1 MIRLQ
6 PGSGVHTLSTVSPRL
21 ARSRDAFFFLFFD
34 DDRFTQITC
43 VTVGRY
49 LNCTARL
56 RSTNNY
62 FCSSLC
68 NILAD
73 IFSWEHGKPFWCVTE
88 LKEWE
93 KDRSMFC
100 SVLSCLRLTDFIK
113 YIFPQTQP
121 YLNLCVST
129 YILYK
134 SEGEAGRQ
142 GGLHRSQQKTASI
155 CQKKYQVVSQQT
167 FIAASQFNKS
177 YIDEII
183 WRF

>member
-1 MIRLQ
+1 MEFFQ
-6 PGSGVHTLSTVSPRL
+6 QYSSGNQSHAELNQKGNNWSINDQVTTRQWCPHIIHCFPSFGQKQR
-21 ARSRDAFFFLFFD
+21 RFFFSFFD

-43 VTVGRY
+43 VTVVRF
-49 LNCTARL
+49 LDCTARL
-56 RSTNNY
+56 RSTDNY

-134 SEGEAGRQ
+134 SEGEAGR
-142 GGLHRSQQKTASI
+142 T
-155 CQKKYQVVSQQT
+155 T
-167 FIAASQFNKS
+167 
-177 YIDEII
+177 
-183 WRF
+183 